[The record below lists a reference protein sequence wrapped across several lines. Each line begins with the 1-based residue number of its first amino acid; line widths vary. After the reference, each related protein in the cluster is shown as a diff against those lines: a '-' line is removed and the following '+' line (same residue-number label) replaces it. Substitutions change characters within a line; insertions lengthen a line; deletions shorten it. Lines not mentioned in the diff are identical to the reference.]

1 MGKKNR
7 VRMEKRFGGNCIME
21 IMKHDIEGQKLFRNL
36 AANPNNFKILFAFGG
51 KRCKCHS

>member
-1 MGKKNR
+1 
-7 VRMEKRFGGNCIME
+7 MEKRFGGNCIME